1 MARKSKNGVNV
12 SEAIRQYVKA
22 HADVGPTEA
31 AKAVSDQVGKKV
43 SPTYV
48 SNIKSMMNGAS
59 HKRGRKRR
67 AGRKAGRLTTVT
79 RASAAKSLDLA
90 TISLAKDLIGRLG
103 SDTAKQLID
112 LLA

>member
-1 MARKSKNGVNV
+1 MARKNKNGVNV
-12 SEAIRQYVKA
+12 SEAIRQYLKA
-22 HADVGPTEA
+22 HADVGPTDA
-31 AKAVSDQVGKKV
+31 AKAVSVQVGKKV

-48 SNIKSMMNGAS
+48 SNIKTTMNGAS

-67 AGRKAGRLTTVT
+67 AGRKPSTLTAVT
-79 RASAAKSLDLA
+79 RANASKSLDLA
-90 TISLAKDLIGRLG
+90 TISLAKDLVGRLG

>member
-12 SEAIRQYVKA
+12 SEAIRSFLKSNTG
-22 HADVGPTEA
+22 VGPTAA
-31 AKAVSDQVGKKV
+31 AKAISEQVGKKV

-48 SNIKSMMNGAS
+48 SNIKSNMNGAS
-59 HKRGRKRR
+59 PKRGRQRR
-67 AGRKAGRLTTVT
+67 AGRKAQRTTL
-79 RASAAKSLDLA
+79 RSASAAKSLDLA